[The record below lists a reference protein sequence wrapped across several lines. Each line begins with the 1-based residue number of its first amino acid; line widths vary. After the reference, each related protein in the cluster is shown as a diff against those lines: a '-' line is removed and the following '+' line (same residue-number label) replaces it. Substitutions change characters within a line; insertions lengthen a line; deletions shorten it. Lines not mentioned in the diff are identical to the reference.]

1 MPKHAYP
8 EPQAAPSP
16 APSQVGISSGAAP
29 CLRALRC
36 QSNWRCCTVTNHRP
50 ASSASSASSAAA
62 AASASGTQH
71 SVKPQG
77 AACDADVCRRAASG
91 GGEDSDAEGEEL
103 DRYGLP
109 THWYQPPFS
118 TVVHGYAGD
127 AAFSGDVSA
136 GDAAGNA
143 AADEAGADAAGDEL
157 ASGSSG
163 QTSSRTSQA
172 DD

>member
-1 MPKHAYP
+1 M
-8 EPQAAPSP
+8 
-16 APSQVGISSGAAP
+16 
-29 CLRALRC
+29 
-36 QSNWRCCTVTNHRP
+36 
-50 ASSASSASSAAA
+50 
-62 AASASGTQH
+62 
-71 SVKPQG
+71 KPQG

-136 GDAAGNA
+136 GDAAGDA
-143 AADEAGADAAGDEL
+143 AADEAGDAAGDEL
-157 ASGSSG
+157 ASG

>member
-1 MPKHAYP
+1 M
-8 EPQAAPSP
+8 
-16 APSQVGISSGAAP
+16 GISSGAAP

-36 QSNWRCCTVTNHRP
+36 QSNWRCCTVTNHR
-50 ASSASSASSAAA
+50 SASSGSSAAA

-127 AAFSGDVSA
+127 DAFSDDVSA
-136 GDAAGNA
+136 GDAGDEVGDA
-143 AADEAGADAAGDEL
+143 AADEAGDAL
-157 ASGSSG
+157 SLIHI
-163 QTSSRTSQA
+163 
-172 DD
+172 

>member
-1 MPKHAYP
+1 M
-8 EPQAAPSP
+8 
-16 APSQVGISSGAAP
+16 GISSGAAP

-36 QSNWRCCTVTNHRP
+36 QSNWRCCTVTNHRS
-50 ASSASSASSAAA
+50 ASSASSGSSAAA

-127 AAFSGDVSA
+127 AAFSDDVSA
-136 GDAAGNA
+136 GDDAGDAAGDA
-143 AADEAGADAAGDEL
+143 AGDEAGDAAGDEL
-157 ASGSSG
+157 ASG

>member
-1 MPKHAYP
+1 M
-8 EPQAAPSP
+8 
-16 APSQVGISSGAAP
+16 GISSGAAP

-62 AASASGTQH
+62 AASASGTQR

-136 GDAAGNA
+136 GDAAGDA